1 MAILAFLPIL
11 TTLILMMAFNWPAK
25 YSLLISWIMAA
36 LFAFF
41 FWDIDVMALLG
52 SSLFGMISSLDVL
65 VIILGAILLM
75 NTLKASGATA
85 AINHGFLNISPDKR
99 VQACIIG
106 FSFCSFIEAA
116 AGFGTPAALAG
127 PLMVSLGFPPMA
139 AAMIALIFDSTA
151 VSFGAVGTPVTQG
164 LTLLGKTGDAAFTA
178 GFSFWTAL
186 PHAVMAIFL
195 PLIVLLMTTK
205 FYSKEKSFKPALEA
219 APFALFT
226 GLSFA
231 IPLLLISLFIGY
243 EFASLLASLISI
255 AVTVVAAKNN
265 FLTPKKVWDFGN
277 PAEWD
282 SSWLATTKIAP
293 IKASRMS
300 LIKAWI
306 PYILVAVILVIT
318 RIPQLPVKGF
328 LTSGPFVVKVNDIL
342 GFDKLDWS
350 FKWAY
355 LPGTFFILV
364 ALITNLI
371 HKMDFKQIKE
381 SWVATIKQVSGAA
394 VALLFGL
401 ALVEVLKF
409 KNAADTSMLDTM
421 ANALAKVGDKLYILI
436 APFIGVLGAFVS
448 GSATVSMTL
457 FSNLQYNAA
466 TTLGI
471 PTVFVISMQCVG
483 AAVGNMVCINNA
495 VAASAT
501 IGTTGREGKLI
512 KTNVIPM
519 IIYSLVTVAVFYI
532 VMALGIR
539 PIE

>member
-1 MAILAFLPIL
+1 
-11 TTLILMMAFNWPAK
+11 
-25 YSLLISWIMAA
+25 
-36 LFAFF
+36 
-41 FWDIDVMALLG
+41 
-52 SSLFGMISSLDVL
+52 
-65 VIILGAILLM
+65 
-75 NTLKASGATA
+75 
-85 AINHGFLNISPDKR
+85 
-99 VQACIIG
+99 
-106 FSFCSFIEAA
+106 
-116 AGFGTPAALAG
+116 
-127 PLMVSLGFPPMA
+127 
-139 AAMIALIFDSTA
+139 
-151 VSFGAVGTPVTQG
+151 
-164 LTLLGKTGDAAFTA
+164 
-178 GFSFWTAL
+178 
-186 PHAVMAIFL
+186 
-195 PLIVLLMTTK
+195 
-205 FYSKEKSFKPALEA
+205 
-219 APFALFT
+219 
-226 GLSFA
+226 
-231 IPLLLISLFIGY
+231 
-243 EFASLLASLISI
+243 
-255 AVTVVAAKNN
+255 
-265 FLTPKKVWDFGN
+265 
-277 PAEWD
+277 
-282 SSWLATTKIAP
+282 
-293 IKASRMS
+293 MS

-381 SWVATIKQVSGAA
+381 TWVATIKQVTGAA

-401 ALVEVLKF
+401 ALVEFLKF

-483 AAVGNMVCINNA
+483 AAVGYMVCINNA

-501 IGTTGREGKLI
+501 IGISGREGKLI

-539 PIE
+539 PSD